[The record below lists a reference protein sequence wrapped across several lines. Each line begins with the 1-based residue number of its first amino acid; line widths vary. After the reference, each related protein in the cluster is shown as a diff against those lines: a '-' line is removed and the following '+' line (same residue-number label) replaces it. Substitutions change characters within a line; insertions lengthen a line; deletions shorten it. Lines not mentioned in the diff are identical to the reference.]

1 MSYDRK
7 AFSLLKAEQDV
18 DDSKWETSKD
28 GTVVK
33 KQPGLYNLLDC
44 GLYWT
49 VVFTVL
55 LDPGLFYYSF
65 IGPSVTLACFNML
78 THTYR
83 WWCCYWKPQW
93 RNLHRA
99 NHRRREG
106 RRDGGE
112 YAGGGLCAVKPEG
125 NVPSHGRGD
134 RETKQAAGQDWR
146 QDGRRR
152 RQHRQGQRED
162 TETAEV
168 DYSDAQSNSSYHAH
182 YLKDSR
188 ICWLG
193 LLRKLWLLNVYMSKL
208 SCL

>member
-1 MSYDRK
+1 M
-7 AFSLLKAEQDV
+7 LLEATVE
-18 DDSKWETSKD
+18 ELTSSESPTTRGK
-28 GTVVK
+28 TRWRRICRRSVHLFLR
-33 KQPGLYNLLDC
+33 PHFFTFERLYLDP
-44 GLYWT
+44 
-49 VVFTVL
+49 TVL
-55 LDPGLFYYSF
+55 LP
-65 IGPSVTLACFNML
+65 
-78 THTYR
+78 
-83 WWCCYWKPQW
+83 
-93 RNLHRA
+93 
-99 NHRRREG
+99 
-106 RRDGGE
+106 
-112 YAGGGLCAVKPEG
+112 GGLCAVKPEG

>member
-1 MSYDRK
+1 MIVLWMIVSYPQGR
-7 AFSLLKAEQDV
+7 
-18 DDSKWETSKD
+18 
-28 GTVVK
+28 
-33 KQPGLYNLLDC
+33 DC
-44 GLYWT
+44 GEK
-49 VVFTVL
+49 
-55 LDPGLFYYSF
+55 
-65 IGPSVTLACFNML
+65 AA
-78 THTYR
+78 R

-134 RETKQAAGQDWR
+134 RETEQAAGQDRR

-162 TETAEV
+162 TEIAEV
-168 DYSDAQSNSSYHAH
+168 DYLDAQSNSSYRAH

-193 LLRKLWLLNVYMSKL
+193 LLRKTMVVKSLYVETIVPLKDLNAFKQKCFHILFFYRQSF
-208 SCL
+208 

>member
-78 THTYR
+78 HMHT
-83 WWCCYWKPQW
+83 
-93 RNLHRA
+93 
-99 NHRRREG
+99 
-106 RRDGGE
+106 
-112 YAGGGLCAVKPEG
+112 GGGVATG
-125 NVPSHGRGD
+125 SHSGGTYIERITD
-134 RETKQAAGQDWR
+134 DA
-146 QDGRRR
+146 
-152 RQHRQGQRED
+152 RED
-162 TETAEV
+162 EMEENMQAV
-168 DYSDAQSNSSYHAH
+168 CSSVFKTSFLH
-182 YLKDSR
+182 
-188 ICWLG
+188 I
-193 LLRKLWLLNVYMSKL
+193 
-208 SCL
+208 